1 MTPINHRFQCRCGT
15 LSGHLSQPH
24 RALRGVC
31 YCKDC
36 RAFAHHLGAASWTHD
51 SLGGAEFVVAQAQ
64 HVSFTSG
71 FEHLACLSLTE
82 KGLLRW
88 YAKCCNTPI
97 CNTARNWKVPYVGMI
112 GTCMKT
118 DSVAFER
125 SFPRV
130 QMRVNTGSAKQVPP
144 SMRLSTVVSLA
155 GFIPRVMLSSISGA
169 YRQTPF
175 FDQRG
180 GAPVGA
186 VVVLSE
192 ADRASAYSAA

>member
-1 MTPINHRFQCRCGT
+1 M
-15 LSGHLSQPH
+15 
-24 RALRGVC
+24 A
-31 YCKDC
+31 
-36 RAFAHHLGAASWTHD
+36 
-51 SLGGAEFVVAQAQ
+51 AQAQ

-71 FEHLACLSLTE
+71 IEHLACLSLTE

-118 DSVAFER
+118 DPVAFER

-130 QMRVNTGSAKQVPP
+130 QMRVNTGSAKQAPRP
-144 SMRLSTVVSLA
+144 MRLNTLVSLA
-155 GFIPRVMLSSISGA
+155 GFMPRVMLSSINGA

-175 FDQRG
+175 FDQGG
-180 GAPVGA
+180 GAPVVA
-186 VVVLSE
+186 VKVLSE
-192 ADRASAYSAA
+192 ADRSSAYSAA